1 MNVKSIEKEGSKAKV
16 VVEVEAALL
25 ESGKQKAYLKA
36 RKDIMIP
43 GFRKGKCPRKM
54 VEAMYG
60 ADVFTE
66 DAINEIFPEVYEN
79 AVLKADGLKPV
90 GTPTVV
96 DLQFTE
102 DGGVE
107 LTVETELYPEVTLGD
122 YKGLEIPK
130 LEAAVSDAEIEAELN
145 RMAENVAR
153 VSTVERA
160 AQDGDTANIDFEG
173 FDNGVAFEGGKGE
186 NYDLKLGSGAF
197 VPGFEE
203 QVVGMS
209 AGEEKDIDITFPE
222 QYHENLAGKAVV
234 FHVKVN
240 EVKETVIPALD
251 DEFVK
256 DVSEFDTMD
265 ELKADIKA
273 RFLKEKEESIRS
285 AFENAA
291 LEKAAEN
298 MTANIPDCMVMEE
311 VDRQMERFGYQLQ
324 MSGMSLSQYSEMMGG
339 NLDALRDSMKGMA
352 EAKVKQMVLLDA
364 IAEAEG
370 IEVTDEEIAE
380 EYKKMAESYKMD
392 EAKVKEMLNEDD
404 VKGGLQSRKAAKLI
418 VDAAVAVAG
427 TEAAE

>member
-1 MNVKSIEKEGSKAKV
+1 
-16 VVEVEAALL
+16 
-25 ESGKQKAYLKA
+25 
-36 RKDIMIP
+36 
-43 GFRKGKCPRKM
+43 
-54 VEAMYG
+54 
-60 ADVFTE
+60 
-66 DAINEIFPEVYEN
+66 
-79 AVLKADGLKPV
+79 
-90 GTPTVV
+90 
-96 DLQFTE
+96 
-102 DGGVE
+102 
-107 LTVETELYPEVTLGD
+107 
-122 YKGLEIPK
+122 
-130 LEAAVSDAEIEAELN
+130 
-145 RMAENVAR
+145 
-153 VSTVERA
+153 
-160 AQDGDTANIDFEG
+160 
-173 FDNGVAFEGGKGE
+173 
-186 NYDLKLGSGAF
+186 
-197 VPGFEE
+197 
-203 QVVGMS
+203 MS